1 MFMNY
6 INDLMNGSTIEII
19 RQTVCALA
27 IYPLVRWFWR
37 DEISMIKNKI
47 NEKLNKETTKEAA

>member
-1 MFMNY
+1 
-6 INDLMNGSTIEII
+6 MNGSTIEII

-37 DEISMIKNKI
+37 DEINMIKNKI
-47 NEKLNKETTKEAA
+47 NEKLNKDTTKEAA